1 MENNTFLLLGNQ
13 LFDPKILKDQGC
25 NRVFMAEDYGLCTY
39 EKHHK
44 LKIYL
49 YLCAMREYKDELQR
63 NGIQVDYFSLEAR
76 TDKQTYIEFFINFL
90 NKEKIDRINI
100 FEIENKFFEKKV
112 LTSLEGA
119 GVEYDLSATP
129 MFLFSRKEF
138 DSLYGKNKTFR
149 LGNFY
154 KVGRKKFNILVDN
167 EGNPLDG
174 RWSFDEEN
182 RKKIP
187 ANTNIPELPK
197 FAPSKYHDAV
207 ETLVEKHFFE
217 HPGSTKNVWFPV
229 TRLKAVELL
238 DDFLI
243 QRLENF
249 GAYEDAMLKDRNFL
263 FHSCI
268 SALLNIGL
276 ITPDL
281 VIEKALDLF
290 KQKKAP
296 LNSIEGFVRQIL
308 GWREFVRGIYQLR
321 GAKQKKSN
329 FWGHQRKLSQ
339 SWYDGSTG
347 LLPLDDCINTAVKD
361 GYSHHIPR
369 LMVICNLMNMCEI
382 DPQYTYKWFMEM
394 YIDASDWVMIPNVFG
409 MATYSDG
416 GLMSTKPYTC
426 SSNYILKM
434 SNYERGAWC
443 DVIDG
448 LYWRFI
454 QKNIDFYSSNPRLS
468 FQTRVLSRMSED
480 RKTLIFKKAEEFLVA
495 HTM

>member
-1 MENNTFLLLGNQ
+1 MGNNIFLLLGNQ

-25 NRVFMAEDYGLCTY
+25 ERVFMAEDYGLCTY

-63 NGIQVDYFSLEAR
+63 HGIQVDYFSLEAR
-76 TDKQTYIEFFINFL
+76 TDKLTYIEFFINFL
-90 NKEKIDRINI
+90 NREKIDSINI

-112 LTSLEGA
+112 LTFLEEA
-119 GVEYDLSATP
+119 GVEYDLLATP

-138 DSLYGKNKTFR
+138 DSLHGKNKSFR

-187 ANTNIPELPK
+187 VNTNIPELPK
-197 FAPSKYHDAV
+197 FGLSKYHDAIA
-207 ETLVEKHFFE
+207 TLVEKYFFE

-229 TRLKAVELL
+229 TRLKALELL

-276 ITPDL
+276 ITPDI

-290 KQKKAP
+290 KQNKAP

-382 DPQYTYKWFMEM
+382 NPKYTYKWFMEM

-454 QKNIDFYSSNPRLS
+454 EKNIDFYSSNPRLS

-480 RKTLIFKKAEEFLVA
+480 RKTLIFKKAEEFLVT
-495 HTM
+495 HTV